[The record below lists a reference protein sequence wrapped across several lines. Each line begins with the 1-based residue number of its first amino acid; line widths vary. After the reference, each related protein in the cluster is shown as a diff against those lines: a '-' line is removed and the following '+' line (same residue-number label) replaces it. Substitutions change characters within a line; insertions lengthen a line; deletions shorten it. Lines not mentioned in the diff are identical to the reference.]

1 VDQSFA
7 SVFGI
12 TNEEF
17 DQIQEV
23 VQQIFLSDEVESN
36 FDFIRKIKETCKNED
51 INKQH
56 FYMFCAG
63 SVHTQNVIE

>member
-1 VDQSFA
+1 MGQSFA

-12 TNEEF
+12 TDEEF

-56 FYMFCAG
+56 FYMFSAG

>member
-1 VDQSFA
+1 MDQSFA

-12 TNEEF
+12 TDDEF
-17 DQIQEV
+17 DRIQDEV
-23 VQQIFLSDEVESN
+23 LLIFVSDEVDSN

-56 FYMFCAG
+56 FYMFVAG